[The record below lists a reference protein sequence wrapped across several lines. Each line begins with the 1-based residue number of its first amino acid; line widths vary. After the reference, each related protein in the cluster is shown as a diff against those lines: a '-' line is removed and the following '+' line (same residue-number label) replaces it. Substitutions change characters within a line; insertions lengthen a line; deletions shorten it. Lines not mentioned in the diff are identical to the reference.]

1 MDINTVRRYR
11 EYVFP
16 WVLKWYG
23 SPPDKGGW
31 VDNIHVGECE
41 TAWFAVHKLATI
53 YDDLR
58 DNFNRMSEQMA
69 IAINA
74 LDTIADK
81 DLVIDDGE
89 TIFGEHGR
97 VARKATIEINRLN
110 PIPERIEDLLV
121 ESPTH
126 D

>member
-1 MDINTVRRYR
+1 MNINTVRRYR
-11 EYVFP
+11 GYVFP

-53 YDDLR
+53 YDELR

-69 IAINA
+69 IAMDA
-74 LDTIADK
+74 LDAIANK
-81 DLVIDDGE
+81 DSVIDDDE
-89 TIFGEHGR
+89 SFFGEHGR
-97 VARKATIEINRLN
+97 IARKATIEINRCE
-110 PIPERIEDLLV
+110 PIPERIEDLLTGTPHG
-121 ESPTH
+121 S
-126 D
+126 